1 MKLPSLLLIN
11 IVRLPGNH
19 LEKFIR
25 TAIDIPQILSLSN
38 YLIADKKDQICTY
51 ILTGGINYE
60 ENMQIVDIMLHIFPT
75 KQHCN
80 YLHQRSNYVP
90 CWFRKSFKKQ
100 KFHYRKTH
108 TYAAFVR
115 TALKCLVGKAKT
127 KAWYQC

>member
-25 TAIDIPQILSLSN
+25 TAIDIPQILKLSN
-38 YLIADKKDQICTY
+38 YLIADKKDEICTY
-51 ILTGGINYE
+51 ILTGGINYKGE
-60 ENMQIVDIMLHIFPT
+60 YENSGHIMLHIFPT

-90 CWFRKSFKKQ
+90 C
-100 KFHYRKTH
+100 
-108 TYAAFVR
+108 
-115 TALKCLVGKAKT
+115 
-127 KAWYQC
+127 